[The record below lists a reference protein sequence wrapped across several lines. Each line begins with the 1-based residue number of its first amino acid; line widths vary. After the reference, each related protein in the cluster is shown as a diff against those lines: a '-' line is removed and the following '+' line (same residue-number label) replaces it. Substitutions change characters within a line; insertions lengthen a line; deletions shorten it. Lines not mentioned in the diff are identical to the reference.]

1 MSEEK
6 ELSIIQIIQTYGV
19 ELSRSFLQ
27 GNEMMEAMQSIER
40 ITENIMVQLDVSEK
54 DWLFDQ
60 LTSLQNACFHIM
72 NLELE
77 EYFRLA
83 FIAGF
88 KFSKEIEGSEK
99 KYK

>member
-19 ELSRSFLQ
+19 ELSKSFLQ

-40 ITENIMVQLDVSEK
+40 ITENIMVQLDVSDK

-60 LTSLQNACFHIM
+60 LTSLQNACFQKM

-88 KFSKEIEGSEK
+88 NFSKEIEGSEK
-99 KYK
+99 EV

>member
-19 ELSRSFLQ
+19 EFSKSFLQ
-27 GNEMMEAMQSIER
+27 GKEMMEAVQSIER
-40 ITENIMVQLDVSEK
+40 ITENIMVQLNVSEK

-60 LTSLQNACFHIM
+60 LTSLQNACFYKM
-72 NLELE
+72 NLEIE

-99 KYK
+99 EV